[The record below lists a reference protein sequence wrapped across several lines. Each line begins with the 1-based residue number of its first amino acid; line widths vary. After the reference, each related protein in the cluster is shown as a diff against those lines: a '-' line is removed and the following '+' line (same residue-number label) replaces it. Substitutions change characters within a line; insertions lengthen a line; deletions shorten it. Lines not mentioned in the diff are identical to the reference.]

1 MNNIEKIR
9 QEIERRREANKR
21 QYLSSNGGMSWQR
34 MCGEEDCLV
43 ELLAFIDS
51 LPEEK
56 PSEDLEE
63 AADEYA
69 DKHGFRVPYD
79 GSNNYYDDVDV
90 KASKEGFL
98 AGAEWA
104 LNQGVKATG
113 IISPRGIIYDNNIGY
128 RLFLERYHNG
138 DKVEVQ
144 VRKIEENADSFTED
158 LEEAAKKRKMGITPI
173 GIIRMKVQELKWA
186 DVDKAGDLDIHPLKK
201 DKYDYSIKQ
210 CDKIIAFIDNLP
222 LTIAKESP
230 VLNEAADDYQT
241 TFNKTIGPFFHDDQK
256 RAFIDGALWQARQL
270 IKSTP
275 NRKP

>member
-1 MNNIEKIR
+1 MTQLKDSMSNIEKIR
-9 QEIERRREANKR
+9 QEIERRKKV
-21 QYLSSNGGMSWQR
+21 YLTKNGFPKGTF
-34 MCGEEDCLV
+34 GAIKIETYEG
-43 ELLAFIDS
+43 LLAFIDS

-56 PSEDLEE
+56 PSEDFPTSDEE
-63 AADEYA
+63 MAKFLATHPKVEVPEKYKTPNWFFDKQPSEDKEEVAEKYA

-144 VRKIEENADSFTED
+144 VRKIEENG
-158 LEEAAKKRKMGITPI
+158 K
-173 GIIRMKVQELKWA
+173 
-186 DVDKAGDLDIHPLKK
+186 
-201 DKYDYSIKQ
+201 
-210 CDKIIAFIDNLP
+210 
-222 LTIAKESP
+222 
-230 VLNEAADDYQT
+230 
-241 TFNKTIGPFFHDDQK
+241 
-256 RAFIDGALWQARQL
+256 
-270 IKSTP
+270 
-275 NRKP
+275 